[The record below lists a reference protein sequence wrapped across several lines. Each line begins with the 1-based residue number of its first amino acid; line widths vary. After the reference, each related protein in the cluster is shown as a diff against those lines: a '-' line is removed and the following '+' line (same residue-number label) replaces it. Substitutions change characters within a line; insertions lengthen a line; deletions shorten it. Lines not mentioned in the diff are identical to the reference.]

1 MRHISIVALTFI
13 CVYGHAQQD
22 VIEPLHLTNTEL
34 SSKLASRAKTQKT
47 LGIVMATAGPVL
59 FLVGEAIY
67 LKDYGINFTFLGSRS
82 SDDDLEIE
90 MTSAAL
96 MIAGAVL
103 VAGSVPLFLA
113 ANKNNK
119 RAKLLLGGQPLSLFP
134 KARPTPLPGVSVV
147 FQF

>member
-82 SDDDLEIE
+82 SDDLEIE